1 MKTISGMSEINFR
14 NYIDNNFVNAIQ
26 KGNRP
31 AKKRKY
37 PFNASGD
44 LPYGPGTKLVYPNG
58 ATYIVDYENNL
69 RYYGWNYKASSEAIP
84 VDYDVLIKY
93 NPVNSEGWF
102 GRKIT
107 DTDPLL
113 ITPPVT
119 ELQNLA
125 ADEASANSD
134 VDIAK
139 TAAKGMS
146 SGTKYMIIGIVVI
159 GAGFLLWKYKNKI
172 FKK

>member
-1 MKTISGMSEINFR
+1 MKNNTGMKEANFR
-14 NYIDNNFVNAIQ
+14 NYIENNFVNAIQ

-37 PFNASGD
+37 PFNASGN

-84 VDYDVLIKY
+84 VTYDDLIKY

-113 ITPPVT
+113 ITPPAT
-119 ELQNLA
+119 ELQTLA
-125 ADEASANSD
+125 ADEASAESNT
-134 VDIAK
+134 DIAK
-139 TAAKGMS
+139 TVTKGVS
-146 SGTKYMIIGIVVI
+146 SNKMYIIIGIAVI
-159 GAGFLLWKYKNKI
+159 GAGFLLWKYKSKI